1 MITAS
6 IDTQVITADIG
17 TGYPVRGEKGFSPT
31 VAVEK
36 SDGVA
41 TITITDID
49 GAHTFTVSDGAKGDT
64 GAQGVQGEKG
74 EKGDTGAQG
83 IQGEKGDMGAQGVQ
97 GEKGEKGD
105 TGEQGADGVT
115 PVRGTDYWTEDD
127 KSEIVADVLAALPV
141 WRGGAY

>member
-6 IDTQVITADIG
+6 IDAQVITADIG

-74 EKGDTGAQG
+74 EKGDTG
-83 IQGEKGDMGAQGVQ
+83 
-97 GEKGEKGD
+97 
-105 TGEQGADGVT
+105 EQGADGVT